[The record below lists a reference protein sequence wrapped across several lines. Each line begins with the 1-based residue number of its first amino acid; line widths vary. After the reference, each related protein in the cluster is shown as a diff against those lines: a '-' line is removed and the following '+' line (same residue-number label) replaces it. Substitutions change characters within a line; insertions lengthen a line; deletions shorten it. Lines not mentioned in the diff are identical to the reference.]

1 MQNGWTQRLTNWV
14 IVKSNSDTNLVYT
27 FSKTDI
33 VNLRVYI
40 TQLEGNK
47 ELFDQNEKIIFLKN
61 STIEILNK
69 MIINKDLMLMV
80 ADSTVSNLES
90 QLLKAEIYGK
100 KQEDLKIKYQL
111 RSKNWPK
118 WLGIGT
124 VAGFM
129 TCLLL
134 VK

>member
-118 WLGIGT
+118 WLGVGT

-129 TCLLL
+129 ICLLL

>member
-27 FSKTDI
+27 FSETDI

-80 ADSTVSNLES
+80 ADSTVSSLDS

-118 WLGIGT
+118 WLGVGT
-124 VAGFM
+124 LAGFM